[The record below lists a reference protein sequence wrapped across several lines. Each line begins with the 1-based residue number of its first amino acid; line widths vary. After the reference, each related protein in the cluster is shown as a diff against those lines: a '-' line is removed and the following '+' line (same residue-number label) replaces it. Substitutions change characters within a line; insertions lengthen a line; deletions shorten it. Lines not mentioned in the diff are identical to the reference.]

1 MRLDKFLK
9 VSRIIKRRSVAKEI
23 ADQGRITVNGRAAKS
38 SSNVALGDQL
48 IIKFGNKTETI
59 KINKII
65 ETTKKMKLNR
75 CMRFW
80 TKAIKRTFVR
90 ELTKFNKHVTNP
102 FKQY

>member
-9 VSRIIKRRSVAKEI
+9 VSRVIKRRSVAKEI

-65 ETTKKMKLNR
+65 ETTKKDEAEQMYEILDESYKEDFRKGVN
-75 CMRFW
+75 
-80 TKAIKRTFVR
+80 
-90 ELTKFNKHVTNP
+90 
-102 FKQY
+102 